1 MPLHRWLRSAV
12 AVYVMP
18 FFAVYL
24 VILLGDGLDFV
35 EDNWRDGTVKATS
48 AAVLAFSPPLAAI
61 AAWESWRLRRAGVHP
76 GVGVRGPARIM
87 MWSLLP
93 MLGCAAVGM
102 LAAFGALFTKL
113 GDVPGTPDVLVI
125 GTATLVLSSWA
136 VVGFAAGRWSHPAIG
151 VPVLLVAAWFWLA
164 YPVALDPLWLRH
176 LTGYNDG
183 ACCRTDAVFDGRVL
197 AAQAVLAG
205 SLLVAAFLVW
215 SSSRRPVLLRASA
228 VLLPLTATV
237 IAIGLVKGLGP
248 YAERPRSSGLV
259 CRTYSRLQVCVWNE
273 RRKDLDRDAR
283 LIYPAVTRISAAG
296 LPRPERVT
304 EGPADQK
311 TSWSFVAAPDS
322 SEADLVVALAGG
334 FLPSAELDCPKRSAA
349 DGGGA
354 YNLVGAWLAVKGGV
368 EPAQLVAKVGD
379 ENVAMIQHILARS
392 ESAQLSWFRQNLA
405 ALTDCDI
412 EPREVSTQ

>member
-1 MPLHRWLRSAV
+1 MPLHRWLRSA
-12 AVYVMP
+12 AAIYVMP
-18 FFAVYL
+18 FVAVYL
-24 VILLGDGLDFV
+24 VVLLGDGLDFV

-48 AAVLAFSPPLAAI
+48 AAVLAFAPPMAAI

-76 GVGVRGPARIM
+76 GVSVRGPATIM

-93 MLGCAAVGM
+93 MLGCAVLGM

-113 GDVPGTPDVLVI
+113 GDVPGTPDLLVI
-125 GTATLVLSSWA
+125 VTAMLVLSAWA
-136 VVGFAAGRWSHPAIG
+136 VVGFAAGRWLHPAVG
-151 VPVLLVAAWFWLA
+151 VPVLLVMAWFWLA

-183 ACCRTDAVFDGRVL
+183 ACCRTDAVFDNRAL
-197 AAQAVLAG
+197 AAQAILAG
-205 SLLVAAFLVW
+205 SLLVAASLIW

-228 VLLPLTATV
+228 VLLPLCAML
-237 IAIGLVKGLGP
+237 IAIGLVKNLGP
-248 YAERPRSSGLV
+248 YAERPRSAGLI
-259 CRTYSRLQVCVWNE
+259 CRGYSQLQVCVWKE

-283 LIYPAVTRISAAG
+283 LIYPAVQKISAAG

-322 SEADLVVALAGG
+322 SGVDLVVALAGG
-334 FLPSAELDCPKRSAA
+334 FLPSKELDCSKRSAER
-349 DGGGA
+349 GGDA

-368 EPAQLVAKVGD
+368 EPAQLVGKVGD
-379 ENVAMIQHILARS
+379 ENVAMIKRVLATS
-392 ESAQLSWFRQNLA
+392 ESVQLSWFKQNLA
-405 ALTDCDI
+405 SLTDCNI
-412 EPREVSTQ
+412 EPREVSAQ